1 LSRIGAGMPLH
12 PATRLG
18 PYEIV
23 AFIGAGGMGEVY
35 RARDKTPATGI
46 RRYPIRLTE
55 EDPTSKPE
63 RHHSRMRSERIIAAL
78 LGCCQVIASF
88 RCISS
93 KEMPFVSG

>member
-1 LSRIGAGMPLH
+1 VELRQSEAKHFYMSSSGVENVFEFSRG
-12 PATRLG
+12 
-18 PYEIV
+18 
-23 AFIGAGGMGEVY
+23 
-35 RARDKTPATGI
+35 TPATGI